1 MGIRVTLEAVVNL
14 VGQFSNSMRIR
25 AEFICHRVLFFGRKY
40 FCFSKRK
47 ELMMMIAKNLYF
59 S

>member
-1 MGIRVTLEAVVNL
+1 MGIQVTLEAVVNL
-14 VGQFSNSMRIR
+14 VGQFSNSMGIR
-25 AEFICHRVLFFGRKY
+25 VEFICHRVLFFGRKY
-40 FCFSKRK
+40 FCFFKRK

>member
-25 AEFICHRVLFFGRKY
+25 AEFICHRVLFFERKY
-40 FCFSKRK
+40 FSKRK
-47 ELMMMIAKNLYF
+47 ELMMMIAKNLHF